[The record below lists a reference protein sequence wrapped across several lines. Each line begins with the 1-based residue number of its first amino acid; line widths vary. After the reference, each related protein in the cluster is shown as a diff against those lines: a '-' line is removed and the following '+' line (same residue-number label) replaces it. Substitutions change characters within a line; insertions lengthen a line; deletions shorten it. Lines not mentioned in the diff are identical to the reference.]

1 MNKIFPVYAS
11 DCTEEFVDGKLF
23 FNEKSSDKW
32 YRKPVEQTIERNK
45 KEETSTIN
53 HRHPAKQTFPLPP
66 LRRKLEEK
74 SHPLSSFFAETD
86 LAVVV
91 SLETFVYPPHSSS
104 T

>member
-11 DCTEEFVDGKLF
+11 DCTEEFVDRKLF

-45 KEETSTIN
+45 REETSTIN

-66 LRRKLEEK
+66 LRRN
-74 SHPLSSFFAETD
+74 PLPSFFAETD
-86 LAVVV
+86 SAVVV